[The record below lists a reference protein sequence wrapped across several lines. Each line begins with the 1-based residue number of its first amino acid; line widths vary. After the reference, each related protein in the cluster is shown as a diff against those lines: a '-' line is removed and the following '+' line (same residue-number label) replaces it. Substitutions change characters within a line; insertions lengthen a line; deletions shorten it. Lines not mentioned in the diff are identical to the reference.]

1 MRSKPSTWMV
11 VTILTLGVGFYG
23 PEVKAQA
30 LTQDPVT
37 AGAAADRQPIS
48 PNDAINDVTSTFNT
62 GQQAINQGDDII
74 DQFRSLVG
82 RVRGFFVDLPGTLGN
97 IINGALGQYGVPDL
111 ETVTTEVEE
120 TATSQEEGAA
130 LSEILEN
137 RQPGQG
143 SHAIRTDLAKQASR
157 ETALEITSAA
167 TLSQTAQQDMAQR
180 AQITQ
185 EETEQNVQ
193 LGEESQSLD
202 VTQQIM
208 QNLSQ
213 QTALNSRVN
222 ERVLQEAQ
230 QARVDR
236 AIANAIHAQQARELS
251 VITTTDRRQHI
262 AAGNAANQQ
271 TGLLSLPG
279 GYYLGSE
286 ETAELP

>member
-1 MRSKPSTWMV
+1 MRSKASTWMV
-11 VTILTLGVGFYG
+11 ATVLALGVEFYV

-37 AGAAADRQPIS
+37 AGEAADRQPIS
-48 PNDAINDVTSTFNT
+48 PDDAINDVTSTIST

-74 DQFRSLVG
+74 DQFRSLLG
-82 RVRGFFVDLPGTLGN
+82 RVRDFFVDLPGTLGN

-111 ETVTTEVEE
+111 ETVTTQVEE

-130 LSEILEN
+130 LSEVLEN

-143 SHAIRTDLAKQASR
+143 SYAIRTDLAKQASR

-167 TLSQTAQQDMAQR
+167 TLSQTAQQNMARR
-180 AQITQ
+180 AQATQ
-185 EETEQNVQ
+185 EETAQNVQ

>member
-1 MRSKPSTWMV
+1 MRSKSSTWM
-11 VTILTLGVGFYG
+11 LTTVLALAVGFYV

-37 AGAAADRQPIS
+37 AGAAVDRQPIS
-48 PNDAINDVTSTFNT
+48 PDDAIGDVTSTFNT
-62 GQQAINQGDDII
+62 GRQAINQGDDII
-74 DQFRSLVG
+74 DQFRSLLG
-82 RVRGFFVDLPGTLGN
+82 RVRGFFVDLPGRLGN
-97 IINGALGQYGVPDL
+97 IINSALGQYGVPDL

-130 LSEILEN
+130 LSEVLEN

-143 SHAIRTDLAKQASR
+143 SYAIRTDLAKQASR

-180 AQITQ
+180 AQATQ
-185 EETEQNVQ
+185 EETAQNVQ

-251 VITTTDRRQHI
+251 VITTTDRRQQI

-279 GYYLGSE
+279 GYFLGSE